1 MMRTFNDCYVII
13 VFNAAT
19 VYFSLYARPFKLFLL
34 YFLIITLT
42 SFMCC
47 TYTNIYIAC
56 DCVMCIRALGIGVF
70 KVVCVKQGPFFL

>member
-56 DCVMCIRALGIGVF
+56 DCVMCIRACFLKTYVHQVISTLL
-70 KVVCVKQGPFFL
+70 CVQ